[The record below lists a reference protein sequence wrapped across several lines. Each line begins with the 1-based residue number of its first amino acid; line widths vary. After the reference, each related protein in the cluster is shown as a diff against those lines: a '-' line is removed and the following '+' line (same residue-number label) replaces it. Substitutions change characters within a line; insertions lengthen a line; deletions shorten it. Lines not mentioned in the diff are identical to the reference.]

1 MLTKNGKKKFFFPYK
16 HQCKYMKNV
25 KITTLSEFHR
35 KSPTWSPVKSCRIS
49 DSQKLPNAIT
59 KANNVTEEYERLKSI
74 L

>member
-1 MLTKNGKKKFFFPYK
+1 
-16 HQCKYMKNV
+16 MKNV